1 MVNIL
6 EFMHIHVNYC
16 GDLLIF
22 FLNFIK
28 VEIQLKHRKLYI
40 TVSVQLKRFP
50 PVNPAVCALHS
61 KKKGTSPTPGTR
73 LDPFQWLLTL
83 QGK

>member
-1 MVNIL
+1 M
-6 EFMHIHVNYC
+6 
-16 GDLLIF
+16 DF

-28 VEIQLKHRKLYI
+28 GEIQLRHRKLYI

-50 PVNPAVCALHS
+50 PVKPAVCAVHS
-61 KKKGTSPTPGTR
+61 KKEGTGPTPGA